1 MAVTEMVPDLT
12 RAPHFF
18 GPREI
23 WSTRNV
29 GPIKCHSIMIF
40 MWEPNLYGTK
50 FLGDKISLGPINSGA
65 QFIYIRCKTVVNH
78 ILYLT
83 IKP

>member
-12 RAPHFF
+12 RAPYFF

-50 FLGDKISLGPINSGA
+50 FLGDKISWGQNFLGPNKFRGP
-65 QFIYIRCKTVVNH
+65 IYIYP
-78 ILYLT
+78 L
-83 IKP
+83 